1 MKLLRLGLVTGML
14 LSSLFI
20 LGCGGASQPCDYGTF
35 ADGTYTNSYFNLKID
50 VPESWY
56 VMDDEDKKALFIEAA
71 EEQIDAI
78 AEALFGDT
86 PQKSAYVAE
95 AKKELEAEYWRWGN
109 LNLLNTSKYWPGL
122 ALGFNPNLIIS
133 AHELAEFAYNWS
145 GRDMLNTIKLIFEEA
160 GVTCSEIYG
169 QRIDGVLFHV
179 LEATSD
185 VEGPQVT
192 TRRYSTVQ
200 NKYELRI
207 ELIYG
212 YGDQDS
218 LQELEAILDTM
229 RMQP

>member
-1 MKLLRLGLVTGML
+1 MKLLRLGLVTVML
-14 LSSLFI
+14 LSSLFV
-20 LGCGGASQPCDYGTF
+20 LGCGGASQPCDDGTF
-35 ADGTYTNSYFNLKID
+35 ADGMYTNSYFNLKID

-56 VMDDEDKKALFIEAA
+56 VMADEDKKALF
-71 EEQIDAI
+71 EEQIDAT

-86 PQKSAYVAE
+86 PQKSAYVAA

-109 LNLLNTSKYWPGL
+109 LNLLNASKYWPGL

-145 GRDMLNTIKLIFEEA
+145 GRDVLNTIRLMFEGA
-160 GVTCSEIYG
+160 GVTCSEIYE

-200 NKYELRI
+200 NRYELRI

>member
-1 MKLLRLGLVTGML
+1 MKLLRLGLVTVML

-56 VMDDEDKKALFIEAA
+56 VMDDEDKKALF
-71 EEQIDAI
+71 EEHIDAT

-86 PQKSAYVAE
+86 PQKSVYAAG
-95 AKKELEAEYWRWGN
+95 AKKEIEAEYWRWGN
-109 LNLLNTSKYWPGL
+109 INLLNTSKYWPGL
-122 ALGFNPNLIIS
+122 TLEFNPNLIIS
-133 AHELAEFAYNWS
+133 THELAEFAYNWS
-145 GRDMLNTIKLIFEEA
+145 GRDVLNSIKLIFEGE
-160 GVTCSEIYG
+160 GVTCSEIYE
-169 QRIDGVLFHV
+169 QRIDGALFHV
-179 LEATSD
+179 LEATND
-185 VEGPQVT
+185 IEGLQVT

-212 YGDQDS
+212 YDDQDS